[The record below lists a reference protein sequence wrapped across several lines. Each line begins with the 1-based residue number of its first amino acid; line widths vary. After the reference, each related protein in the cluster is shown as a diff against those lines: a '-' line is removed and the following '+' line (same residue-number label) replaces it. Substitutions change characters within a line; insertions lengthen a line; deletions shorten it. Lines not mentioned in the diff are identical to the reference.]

1 MLNDLINQ
9 LIEIRRQRTELAVQ
23 DKALVLKATT
33 LEGDIMHAMT
43 EAGTFR
49 ASSEAGH
56 SVNMVKKMHP
66 AISDWAE
73 FYKYVSESGSFDL
86 LQKRLSSTAF
96 KDRWNSGAAIP
107 GATSAEVWELSI
119 TTSRK

>member
-1 MLNDLINQ
+1 MLNDLIDQ
-9 LIEIRRQRTELAVQ
+9 LVEIRRQRADLSAQ
-23 DKALVLKATT
+23 DKLLVQKAAA

-49 ASSEAGH
+49 AASAQGH
-56 SVNMVKKMHP
+56 SVSMHKKVHP
-66 AISDWAE
+66 AISDWTE
-73 FYKYVSESGSFDL
+73 FYKYVSETGSFDL

-96 KDRWNSGAAIP
+96 KDRWNSGDAIP